1 MSRRE
6 RDWPMPPAAPRTAT
20 YECKKSCRDTA
31 LRVGSGSSGVCV
43 GFERSPWEL
52 IREMF
57 PLRDARLGAQIGDR
71 GGFATPGH
79 DPIR

>member
-1 MSRRE
+1 MGLLEGFWEVMERVWVPWGWVRE
-6 RDWPMPPAAPRTAT
+6 V
-20 YECKKSCRDTA
+20 A
-31 LRVGSGSSGVCV
+31 L
-43 GFERSPWEL
+43 EL

-71 GGFATPGH
+71 GGFATPWH

>member
-20 YECKKSCRDTA
+20 YECKKLCRDTQGRFGFQWGVRRVREVA
-31 LRVGSGSSGVCV
+31 L
-43 GFERSPWEL
+43 EL

-71 GGFATPGH
+71 GGFATPWH